1 MEYRIKKWHPDAWPK
16 ELGEIPQ
23 PPKELY
29 IVGVPPIKEN
39 RILAVVGSRAATTYG
54 RDCCEK
60 LIAGLAGY
68 PITIISGM
76 ALGMDAVAH
85 EAALKAKLQTVA
97 FPGSGLHPAVLAPR
111 TNHDLAKRILAAG
124 GGLIS
129 EFEPTFPAAAWTF
142 PQRNRIVAG
151 IAHATL
157 IIEAKEQS
165 GALITARLALDYN
178 REVLA
183 VPGSIFSDNA
193 KGTNKLLRQGAAPVT
208 KSDDILEALGF
219 NVAAKGSADP
229 SLFDALPDD
238 EKRIM
243 TLLFEPLDRDTLI
256 AKLAKPAHETNVLL
270 SVMEIKGLIKE
281 EYGEIRRS

>member
-1 MEYRIKKWHPDAWPK
+1 MDYKIKKWNPDAWPE
-16 ELGEIPQ
+16 ELREIPQ

-29 IVGVPPIKEN
+29 IVGAPPIKEN

-68 PITIISGM
+68 PITVISGM

-97 FPGSGLHPAVLAPR
+97 FPGSGLHPAVLSPR
-111 TNHDLAKRILAAG
+111 TNHGLVKRILAAG

-129 EFEPTFPAAAWTF
+129 EFEPTFPAAVWTF

-183 VPGSIFSDNA
+183 VPGPIFSDNA

-208 KSDDILEALGF
+208 SSDDILEALGF
-219 NVAAKGSADP
+219 NVEAKGSADP
-229 SLFDALPDD
+229 SLFDTLPDE

-243 TLLFEPLDRDTLI
+243 TLLFEPLARDELI